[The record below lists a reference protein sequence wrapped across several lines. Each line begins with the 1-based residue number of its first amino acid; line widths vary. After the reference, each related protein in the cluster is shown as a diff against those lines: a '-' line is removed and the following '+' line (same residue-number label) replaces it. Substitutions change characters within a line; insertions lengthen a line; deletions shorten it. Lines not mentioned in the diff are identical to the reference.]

1 MLAVLDQ
8 RCCPDTL
15 ANAFSTLMTRFNN
28 VQGPSEPILEF
39 CSRFDGMVLNMSW
52 SQIFLPPILLVM
64 LFLRALHSHYSD
76 ILDQFWSR
84 NKILEAATID
94 SVVEDARYHNEF
106 KLVGSDKKG
115 GPTPKAAAANIDRP
129 GKEWALPFEWLSTY
143 TTKGIETRW
152 ERAIAGMGICPICHC
167 ADKPWHIP
175 ANCPILKDLNLK
187 LVNGPPSSAP
197 HLAPSPAPVPA
208 PLDTFPLP

>member
-1 MLAVLDQ
+1 MSL
-8 RCCPDTL
+8 
-15 ANAFSTLMTRFNN
+15 FNG
-28 VQGPSEPILEF
+28 VQGPLEPVLEF
-39 CSRFDGMVLNMSW
+39 RSRFDGKVLDMSR
-52 SQIFLPPILLVM
+52 SKMFLPPILLVM
-64 LFLRALHSHYSD
+64 LFLHALHSRYSN
-76 ILDQFWSR
+76 ILDQFRSR
-84 NKILEAATID
+84 YKILEAATID
-94 SVVEDARYHNEF
+94 SVIEDARYHNEF